1 MMIIEAEDI
10 PLKDQTIK
18 SKDQLILT
26 KLFEEKF
33 LIYSA
38 YMKENLPK

>member
-1 MMIIEAEDI
+1 MVIEAEDI

-18 SKDQLILT
+18 SKDQLILN
-26 KLFEEKF
+26 KLFEEKY

-38 YMKENLPK
+38 YMKENLSK